1 MRFYKGDGKYDVA
14 EDYSKLAK
22 ELDKALSDGRN
33 IVLPSGKL
41 YEVELAPEQDEYLLW
56 DRPLSEQSDKVKS
69 NLKAFVNVDEMS
81 GWAKLS
87 GRELY
92 RAVQERNGLLVGSDK
107 AASEYLHSLG
117 IRGIKYLDGSSRGK
131 GEGNFNYVIFDD
143 KDISITAKFSR
154 APKYVNIKLIDIDGD
169 EVVWDGDPDK
179 HPGRMLADDAIR
191 EVDDRIA
198 NLKRLIECLK

>member
-1 MRFYKGDGKYDVA
+1 MANNIFGATDGEPGGHNEYKSAKEALRDSNIIVRAKDK
-14 EDYSKLAK
+14 DKLA
-22 ELDKALSDGRN
+22 LFS
-33 IVLPSGKL
+33 
-41 YEVELAPEQDEYLLW
+41 
-56 DRPLSEQSDKVKS
+56 
-69 NLKAFVNVDEMS
+69 
-81 GWAKLS
+81 
-87 GRELY
+87 
-92 RAVQERNGLLVGSDK
+92 RAYHGSPHD
-107 AASEYLHSLG
+107 H
-117 IRGIKYLDGSSRGK
+117 
-131 GEGNFNYVIFDD
+131 D